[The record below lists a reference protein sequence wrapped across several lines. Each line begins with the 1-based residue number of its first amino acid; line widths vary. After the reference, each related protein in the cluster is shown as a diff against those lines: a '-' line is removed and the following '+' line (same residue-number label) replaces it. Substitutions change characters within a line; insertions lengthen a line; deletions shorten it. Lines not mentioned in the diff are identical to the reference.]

1 MNLSKE
7 AVDAY
12 KELLSN
18 PKKNNLPIEPITDV
32 LVKSD
37 TVIAQHNLFKQ
48 YLSYL
53 NSKLPNADLPK
64 VIFYILLEEI
74 FGPCTGK
81 DETGCAGYHLKLNP
95 VE

>member
-32 LVKSD
+32 LG
-37 TVIAQHNLFKQ
+37 
-48 YLSYL
+48 
-53 NSKLPNADLPK
+53 NSA
-64 VIFYILLEEI
+64 
-74 FGPCTGK
+74 
-81 DETGCAGYHLKLNP
+81 A
-95 VE
+95 